1 MEYFIS
7 QMQLVLPFLGFNF
20 LQAKPVIS
28 HTGGVAK
35 ADASPVFTYGA
46 VNASAR
52 AQEMNDEFVVF
63 KASTARKEGPQDGQA
78 IDAYEIN
85 SFRKKSSYRVTIQ
98 SSSFLQKAYHSP
110 FQLQE
115 L

>member
-1 MEYFIS
+1 MERRFES
-7 QMQLVLPFLGFNF
+7 TLPVLGFNF
-20 LQAKPVIS
+20 LQAKPVVS
-28 HTGGVAK
+28 PTGRVAK
-35 ADASPVFTYGA
+35 ADTSPIFTYTP
-46 VNASAR
+46 VNALVR

-63 KASTARKEGPQDGQA
+63 RASTERKEGPQDGQA